1 MQDKYVA
8 LKTALLAAFGK
19 SQAQKDAELLSI
31 SGLGDLKLTALLRHL
46 ELLNNHA
53 ETLRRAFFLAQLP
66 TQVRAILALQSFDTL
81 HDLALAADR
90 IIEAG
95 QLDAYCT
102 GRGAANTVAS
112 AVPRKYSAQSRAPKR
127 KFICLYHQRFGPD
140 ARNCRPGCMFAN
152 VLTTQHLK
160 QTLDRESRS
169 PMTSAAGDL
178 ARTNT
183 LSVWDRTL
191 GQNC

>member
-1 MQDKYVA
+1 M
-8 LKTALLAAFGK
+8 
-19 SQAQKDAELLSI
+19 
-31 SGLGDLKLTALLRHL
+31 
-46 ELLNNHA
+46 
-53 ETLRRAFFLAQLP
+53 
-66 TQVRAILALQSFDTL
+66 
-81 HDLALAADR
+81 AADR

-112 AVPRKYSAQSRAPKR
+112 AVPRKYPAQSRAPKR

-140 ARNCRPGCMFAN
+140 ARNCKPGCMFAN

-178 ARTNT
+178 AMTNT
-183 LSVWDRTL
+183 LSVWDRNTGTKFLIDTGADVCVFSASAVDRRNLNVLPDISPPRTALKLTL
-191 GQNC
+191 GAGVH